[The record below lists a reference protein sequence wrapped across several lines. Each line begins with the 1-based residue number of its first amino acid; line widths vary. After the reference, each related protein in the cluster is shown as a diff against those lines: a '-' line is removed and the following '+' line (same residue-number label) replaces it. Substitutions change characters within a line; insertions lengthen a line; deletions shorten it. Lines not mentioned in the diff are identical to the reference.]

1 MIVDQR
7 VVRIWAESTETELDS
22 SSGAASPPAA
32 GDHAGY
38 NETSF
43 LMATRPELV
52 EQDRLGDDA
61 PWYCRQ
67 QEKKN
72 SWTANV
78 AHGEEMVDAVVDA
91 WVAMLEGGK

>member
-1 MIVDQR
+1 MEEARDAGMNRIHVHPMI
-7 VVRIWAESTETELDS
+7 LP
-22 SSGAASPPAA
+22 AASPPAG

-52 EQDRLGDDA
+52 EQDRLDDDA
-61 PWYCRQ
+61 PWYCRE
-67 QEKKN
+67 QEENN

-78 AHGEEMVDAVVDA
+78 THGEEMVSAVVDA
-91 WVAMLEGGK
+91 WVGMLGGGR